1 MNHNYHKQ
9 MAKILPTLDG
19 KPKLLLHSC
28 CGPCSTHVLT
38 ELREYFDITLLY
50 YNPNIQPVEEYDLRL
65 AYQRKVLEQMP
76 DIKILECD
84 YDGERYAKAV
94 VGLEDEPEGG
104 KRCSVCYGIRLGET
118 AKIAAEHGFDW
129 FCTTLTVSPRQDSI
143 QINAICRGLEKEYGV
158 RWLPSNF
165 RKNEGYN
172 KSIAL
177 AEEMGL
183 YRQEYCGCL
192 YSKNT

>member
-9 MAKILPTLDG
+9 MAKILPTLEG

-28 CGPCSTHVLT
+28 CGPCSTHVLDV
-38 ELREYFDITLLY
+38 LREHFEITLLY
-50 YNPNIQPVEEYDLRL
+50 YNPNIQPREEYDLRL
-65 AYQRKVLEQMP
+65 ENQRKVLEAMP
-76 DIKILECD
+76 DIHILECD
-84 YDGERYAKAV
+84 YDGERYNQSV

-104 KRCSVCYGIRLGET
+104 KRCTVCYTLRMERTARL
-118 AKIAAEHGFDW
+118 AKELGFDW
-129 FCTTLTVSPRQDSI
+129 FCTTLSVSPRQDPI
-143 QINAICRGLEKEYGV
+143 RINAIGRTLETKYGV
-158 RWLPSNF
+158 HWLPSNF

-177 AEEMGL
+177 AEELGL